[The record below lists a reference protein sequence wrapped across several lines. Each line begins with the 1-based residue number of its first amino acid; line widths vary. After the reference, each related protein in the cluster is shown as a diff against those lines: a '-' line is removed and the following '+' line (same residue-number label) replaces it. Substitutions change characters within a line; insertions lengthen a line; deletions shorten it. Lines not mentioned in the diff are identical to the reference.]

1 MFDMFMSNVFIQSV
15 HIYIVYKMIDVY
27 LYYYNNYLLFYYNMQ
42 K

>member
-27 LYYYNNYLLFYYNMQ
+27 LYYYNYLLFYYNMQ